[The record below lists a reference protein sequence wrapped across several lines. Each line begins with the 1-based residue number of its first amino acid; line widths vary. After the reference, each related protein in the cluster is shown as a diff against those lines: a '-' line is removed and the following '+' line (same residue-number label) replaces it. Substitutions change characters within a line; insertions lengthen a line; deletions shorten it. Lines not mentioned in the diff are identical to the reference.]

1 MWARLVNALRVVFRR
16 SAVERD
22 LDEELRFH
30 VDMQVQQ
37 NLARGMS
44 ADAAREAAYR
54 SFGGYER
61 VKEQCRDAR
70 GARFTEMLAQ
80 DLRFAWRTLRGNPG
94 FTLVAVLTLGLGI
107 GANTAIFSVIN
118 GVLLRPLPYAGE
130 DRLVFI
136 LQSAPLANRP
146 IVGVSI
152 KELYDYR
159 QQLA

>member
-37 NLARGMS
+37 NLALGMS
-44 ADAAREAAYR
+44 PAAAREAAYR

-80 DLRFAWRTLRGNPG
+80 DLRFAWRTLRSNPG

-107 GANTAIFSVIN
+107 GANTAIFSVLN
-118 GVLLRPLPYAGE
+118 GVLLRPLPYGNA
-130 DRLVFI
+130 DRLVLI
-136 LQSAPLANRP
+136 QQTAPLSNQP
-146 IVGVSI
+146 NFGISI

-159 QQLA
+159 A